1 MLETL
6 KTQEKVLGIDPGS
19 LHTGYGVISQQGSR
33 LIYIDSGVVSP
44 NKSLSF
50 EQRLNFIY
58 ETLKTV
64 VLQHHVSSVA
74 VESIFYG
81 KNVKSA
87 LILAQARAMALL
99 LAAQHN
105 LKVYEYSPTEVKIAC
120 TGYGRASKEQVASMI
135 QHLFPKFAH
144 KETSKADESDA
155 LSVALCH
162 LNTHPTMYKKTQRKP
177 LKNSSP
183 K

>member
-1 MLETL
+1 MLNNTH
-6 KTQEKVLGIDPGS
+6 TEKVLGIDPGS
-19 LHTGYGVISQQGSR
+19 LHTGYGVLSQQGSR
-33 LIYIDSGVVSP
+33 LMYVDSGVISP
-44 NKSLSF
+44 NKFLAF

-58 ETLKTV
+58 ETLNV
-64 VLQHHVSSVA
+64 VLLKHQVTSLA

-99 LAAQHN
+99 LAAQHK
-105 LKVYEYSPTEVKIAC
+105 LKVYEYSPMEVKIAC

-144 KETSKADESDA
+144 KTKSKADESDA

-162 LNTHPTMYKKTQRKP
+162 LNSNKIISKTTQAL
-177 LKNSSP
+177 LKS
-183 K
+183 